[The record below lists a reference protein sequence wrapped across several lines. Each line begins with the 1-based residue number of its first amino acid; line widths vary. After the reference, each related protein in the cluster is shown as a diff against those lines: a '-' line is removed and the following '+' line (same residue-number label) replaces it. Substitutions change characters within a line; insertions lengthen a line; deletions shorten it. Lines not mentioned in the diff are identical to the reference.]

1 MKHLA
6 TLIVVVSVLCSCAYA
21 FSFAVIGDVQGNNDT
36 FRKAIALMNRDPSL
50 LFAVNTGDLTPYG
63 TEWEYNKYKS
73 VLSASRTRFYNLAGN
88 HDDKRGGLGRFK
100 KHFGS
105 PHYSWEVEGV
115 RFIALY
121 NASRK
126 GLGAEQYAW
135 LKKEISANKNKPKIV
150 FMHKPLFDIAG
161 SFPDEVMLPTSQAR
175 ELISL
180 FEKNRVAA
188 VFCGHVHGFVSEEKG
203 GITYIISG
211 GGGGRLHLPH
221 FAGGFHHYIKATWE
235 KGKLATE
242 VIKLADEQ

>member
-1 MKHLA
+1 VKHLA
-6 TLIVVVSVLCSCAYA
+6 ALLFFLSVLCSSAFA

-73 VLSASRTRFYNLAGN
+73 VVSAAKARFYNLAGN
-88 HDDKRGGLGRFK
+88 HDDKKGGLERFR

-105 PHYSWEVEGV
+105 PYYSWEVEGV
-115 RFIALY
+115 RFISLY

-126 GLGAEQYAW
+126 GLGSDQYAW
-135 LKKEISANKNKPKIV
+135 LKKELRANKNKPKIV

-161 SFPDEVMLPTSQAR
+161 SFPDEVMQPALQAQ

-180 FEKNRVAA
+180 FENNRVAA
-188 VFCGHVHGFVSEEKG
+188 VFCGHVHGYVYEKRN
-203 GITYIISG
+203 GITYILSG

-221 FAGGFHHYIKATWE
+221 FAGGFHHYIKATWNR
-235 KGKLATE
+235 GKLNTE
-242 VIKLADEQ
+242 VVKLAAE